1 MSIRS
6 RCTTAVLLR
15 GTGSFLDIIY
25 INGRITVAFKKNR
38 KEPSGN
44 KLGRLG
50 MGEANNDESNFI
62 LTAIQPYWNELA
74 ISRTII
80 HLKKKKSCNFID
92 SLGKGLRAQ

>member
-15 GTGSFLDIIY
+15 GTESFLDIIY